1 MSDQEGHREGG
12 HDGGEKLTWLTI
24 SAMAFGS
31 AALHW
36 LGVEGLEAYT
46 LPPVTAAIGLYTLYE
61 VISKRELEIE
71 HGVAALM
78 MIVGVITY
86 RLNLHVEGELVLGLY
101 GTAEL
106 LEHYAVER
114 AESGIRYLIE
124 LMPRSAKVVRE
135 GEVREVD
142 PSEIRPGDTVL
153 VARGERVPVDGL
165 VVDGRGSVDQSIVTG
180 EPLPVEVA
188 EGSYVYAGSLV
199 EDGSLVVRALKAGG
213 DTLLSKMLTLVN
225 KFRQEKSSSERLVHR
240 FSRIYLPAMLA
251 LALLSTAFLGLER
264 SIVLIAVA
272 CPSAFLVAIP
282 ATMLSSLAASARRG
296 VLFKG
301 TPPIERAAKVRV
313 VALDKTGTLTL
324 GRPVVRRIVSLEGF
338 AGEEVLR
345 LAASLELASEHPLAR
360 AIVKEARRRGLRLSV
375 PGSVRE
381 FPGAGIEGV
390 VDGRAVIVGR
400 PEFLAGRGIEPPP
413 LSPNGM
419 LVMVAVDGSV
429 CGALELGDEVNPD
442 SADVV
447 RRLVESGLHVVVLT
461 GDRRESAE
469 PIVESLGVGEFYAD
483 LTPEDKYQIIEDLR
497 ERYGPVAM
505 VGDGINDAPALARA
519 DVGFAVGGIDAAIEA
534 GDVVLVSGLKRL
546 PWAIKISKITVSKA
560 WQNLAIILAAK
571 SAAALLGLSGVL
583 PLWAAVA
590 IGDDGGLAITS
601 LNAVLGLRKLLSNDR
616 SGI

>member
-1 MSDQEGHREGG
+1 G
-12 HDGGEKLTWLTI
+12 
-24 SAMAFGS
+24 
-31 AALHW
+31 
-36 LGVEGLEAYT
+36 
-46 LPPVTAAIGLYTLYE
+46 
-61 VISKRELEIE
+61 
-71 HGVAALM
+71 
-78 MIVGVITY
+78 
-86 RLNLHVEGELVLGLY
+86 LHVEGELVLGLY

-124 LMPRSAKVVRE
+124 LMPRSAKVVRD

-142 PSEIRPGDTVL
+142 PSEIRPGDAIL

-165 VVDGRGSVDQSIVTG
+165 VVDGWGSVDQSLVTG

-199 EDGSLVVRALKAGG
+199 VDGSLVVRALKAGG
-213 DTLLSKMLTLVN
+213 DTLLSKMLTLVS

-240 FSRIYLPAMLA
+240 FSRVYLPAMLA

-272 CPSAFLVAIP
+272 CPSAFLVAVP
-282 ATMLSSLAASARRG
+282 ATMLTSLAASARRG

-301 TPPIERAAKVRV
+301 TPPMERAAEVKV

-324 GRPVVRRIVSLEGF
+324 GRPVVRRVVSLGDLAED
-338 AGEEVLR
+338 EVLR
-345 LAASLELASEHPLAR
+345 VAASLELASEHPLAR
-360 AIVKEARRRGLRLSV
+360 AIVDEARRRGMRLSV

-381 FPGAGIEGV
+381 FPGAGIDGV
-390 VDGRAVIVGR
+390 VDGRVVVVGR
-400 PEFLAGRGIEPPP
+400 LEFLASRGGEPPDI
-413 LSPNGM
+413 SSEGI
-419 LVMVAVDGSV
+419 LVLVAVDGSV
-429 CGALELGDEVNPD
+429 AGAIELGDEVNPD
-442 SADVV
+442 SAEVV
-447 RRLVESGLHVVVLT
+447 RRLMSEGLHVVVLT

-469 PIVESLGVGEFYAD
+469 PIVRSLGVSEFYAD
-483 LTPEDKYQIIEDLR
+483 LTPEDKYRIIEELR

-505 VGDGINDAPALARA
+505 VGDGINDAPALAKA

-546 PWAIKISKITVSKA
+546 PWAIQISKITVSKT

-571 SAAALLGLSGVL
+571 SAAALLGLAGIL

-590 IGDDGGLAITS
+590 IGDDGGLILTS
-601 LNAVLGLRKLLSNDR
+601 LNVVAGLRRVMAADDLGR
-616 SGI
+616 

>member
-1 MSDQEGHREGG
+1 MVGPHGEERQGDERGW
-12 HDGGEKLTWLTI
+12 EKLAWLTI
-24 SAMAFGS
+24 SALALGS

-46 LPPVTAAIGLYTLYE
+46 LLLVIAVIGLYILYE
-61 VISKRELEIE
+61 VVSRRELEIE

-78 MIVGVITY
+78 TIVGVITY

-124 LMPRSAKVVRE
+124 LMPRSAKVVGE

-142 PSEIRPGDTVL
+142 PSEIQPGDTIL
-153 VARGERVPVDGL
+153 VVRGERVPVDGL
-165 VVDGRGSVDQSIVTG
+165 VVDGRGSVDQSLVTG

-199 EDGSLVVRALKAGG
+199 EEGSLMVKALKAGG
-213 DTLLSKMLTLVN
+213 DTLLSKMLALVN

-240 FSRIYLPAMLA
+240 FSRIYLPTMLA

-264 SIVLIAVA
+264 SIVLIVVA

-301 TPPIERAAKVRV
+301 TPPIERAARVRV

-324 GRPVVRRIVSLEGF
+324 GRPVVRRIVGLEGF
-338 AGEEVLR
+338 AEVEVLR

-360 AIVKEARRRGLRLSV
+360 AIVEEARRRGLRLSI
-375 PGSVRE
+375 PSSVRE
-381 FPGAGIEGV
+381 FPGAGIEGI

-400 PEFLAGRGIEPPP
+400 AEFLASRGIEPPA
-413 LSPNGM
+413 LVPNGM
-419 LVMVAVDGSV
+419 LVMVATDGSV

-442 SADVV
+442 SAEVV
-447 RRLVESGLHVVVLT
+447 RRLIENGLHVVVLT

-469 PIVESLGVGEFYAD
+469 PIVQSLGVGEFYAD
-483 LTPEDKYQIIEDLR
+483 LTPEDKYRIIEDLR

-534 GDVVLVSGLKRL
+534 GDVILVSGLRRL
-546 PWAIKISKITVSKA
+546 PWVLQISRITVSKA

-571 SAAALLGLSGVL
+571 LAAALWDWPRSCPSG
-583 PLWAAVA
+583 PLWP
-590 IGDDGGLAITS
+590 
-601 LNAVLGLRKLLSNDR
+601 
-616 SGI
+616 SGTTVVSYSRL